1 MMMMMVNNK
10 KLTSE
15 MNLINHLFDK
25 IKYLNL
31 DYQLLNKKMMKTIQ
45 ELK

>member
-1 MMMMMVNNK
+1 MMMVNNK

-31 DYQLLNKKMMKTIQ
+31 DYQLLNKN
-45 ELK
+45 LGGL